1 MRKAELRRT
10 WRTAMLTVAVVIGMG
25 GAVPAAAQGT
35 ALPAAEDPVLEARM
49 LAIAEELRCL
59 VCQNQTIA
67 DSHSGLAE
75 DLRREV
81 RAQLRKGASDDDVRK
96 YMVERYGDF
105 VLYRPPVKSTT
116 LLLWVGPAL
125 LLLAAAVGLV
135 WTLRRR
141 ARIDPA
147 QFEADPDND
156 TEAVPGAPR

>member
-1 MRKAELRRT
+1 MHILLALL
-10 WRTAMLTVAVVIGMG
+10 LTCATFL
-25 GAVPAAAQGT
+25 AQAQSAGT
-35 ALPAAEDPVLEARM
+35 ALPAAADPALEARM
-49 LAIAEELRCL
+49 LAITAELRCL

-81 RAQLRKGASDDDVRK
+81 RDQLRNGASNDDVRR

-116 LLLWVGPAL
+116 WLLWAGPAL
-125 LLLAAAVGLV
+125 LLLAALVGLR

-141 ARIDPA
+141 ARLDPA
-147 QFEADPDND
+147 LFEPDPEPEPEPVRD
-156 TEAVPGAPR
+156 AAPGAPR